1 MLACRLHVGL
11 PPRGALAHGCGLDV
25 DVVPGSIQLF
35 ESDRIL
41 PPDLRAFFPGTSR
54 SLRFDACAS
63 NFLSWGFQ
71 RSPPSYA
78 MKESTPGGFA
88 FPLTHLRTGAASSDL
103 VPSSWFPTTSTA
115 FSSCIVPVC
124 CARLTTLGFT
134 TFPRGASPLSRGAF
148 LPFRALFPDRSD
160 G

>member
-1 MLACRLHVGL
+1 MLACRFRVGL
-11 PPRGALAHGCGLDV
+11 PPRGALAHRRGLDTN
-25 DVVPGSIQLF
+25 VVPGSIQLF
-35 ESDRIL
+35 ELDRIH
-41 PPDLRAFFPGTSR
+41 PPDLGAFFPGTSR

-78 MKESTPGGFA
+78 MKESTPGGVA
-88 FPLTHLRTGAASSDL
+88 FPLVHLRIGAASSDL
-103 VPSSWFPTTSTA
+103 VPSPWFPTTSTA

-124 CARLTTLGFT
+124 CARLPTLGFT
-134 TFPRGASPLSRGAF
+134 TFLRSASPLPRGAF
-148 LPFRALFPDRSD
+148 LPFRALIPEHSD